1 MNDRK
6 YELGHEKI
14 GRLLLRYSAP
24 AMVGMVVNS
33 LYNLVDAIFVG
44 QGAGKLALA
53 ALAVSFPIQM
63 FVLAVAQVVGIGSAS
78 LISRSLGAGDQRKAE
93 RAAGT
98 SFGVVAVMSLI
109 LTALALTGMT
119 PLVRLFG
126 GTPNVL
132 PYASAYL
139 SIVMGGCFFFAL
151 AVSSN
156 NIVRSEGNVKIAMF
170 SMVIGATVNLIL
182 DPIFIFGLGMGIR
195 GAAVATVIAHVCS
208 FTFLCAYF
216 LSGKSMLRIRRA
228 DLIPDVSLL
237 PEVFSVG
244 ASSFTRV
251 AAGSLLAIVL
261 NNSIAHYGTDTHL
274 AVMGIINRVLMFFFM
289 PLIGLVQG
297 LQPIVGFN
305 YGANNFARV
314 REAVAKAVAVATA
327 IGTTAFVVLMLFP
340 RPVLRLFNPDTFLI
354 SEGAYFLRIAII
366 LLPCVGF
373 QVVGATLFQALGKPG
388 PALFLSMSRQVLF
401 LVPMVLVLPLL
412 FGLTGIW
419 LAFPVADSMATLVT
433 AACVLWQMNHLGR

>member
-24 AMVGMVVNS
+24 AMVGMMVNS

-93 RAAGT
+93 RTAGT
-98 SFGVVAVMSLI
+98 SFGIVAVMSLI
-109 LTALALTGMT
+109 LTALALTYMK

-126 GTPNVL
+126 ATPNVL

-170 SMVIGATVNLIL
+170 SMLIGATVNLIL

-228 DLIPDVSLL
+228 DLIPDLSLL

-274 AVMGIINRVLMFFFM
+274 AVMGVIHRVLMFFFM

-305 YGANNFARV
+305 YGARNFARV
-314 REAVAKAVAVATA
+314 KEAVAKAVAVATA
-327 IGTTAFVVLMLFP
+327 IGTTAFLILMLFP
-340 RPVLRLFNPDTFLI
+340 RPVFRLFNPDAFLI

-373 QVVGATLFQALGKPG
+373 QIVGATLFQALGKPG

-401 LVPMVLVLPLL
+401 LIPLILALPLL

-419 LAFPVADSMATLVT
+419 IAFPVADSLATLVT
-433 AACVLWQMNHLGR
+433 AACLLWQMEHLGR